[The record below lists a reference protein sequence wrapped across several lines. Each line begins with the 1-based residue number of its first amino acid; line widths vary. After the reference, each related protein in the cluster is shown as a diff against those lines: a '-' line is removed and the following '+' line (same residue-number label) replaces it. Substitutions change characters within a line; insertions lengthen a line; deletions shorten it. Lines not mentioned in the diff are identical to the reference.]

1 MAISSADIK
10 IRQSQRLTDNPDGGG
25 RMVQA
30 EVVDGLLNNLFPDIG
45 DEERTTGRSVLRKA
59 FVNQDTPNRD
69 ILTDAIGIILQPPED
84 DAISV
89 TMFSTGSYSDVR
101 ADARNIVESYIT
113 KGVESRYV
121 LMGNHYV
128 GQLAISV
135 YCTSDAP
142 TPEINDNLCLS
153 TVGSGYTANE
163 QYVRVTEVLQR
174 TTENFNDGDGVFQ
187 RDVIIIGI
195 GSALLYP
202 FYGQEPT
209 RFTATKPPTRIY
221 RTNIVEAASFF
232 SVKSLTELA
241 EAGDLSVKV
250 DSPYVPIVPSTLA
263 ETPVLD
269 ELAGNGAIAYVQA
282 GPSNGLTLS
291 FSSSFAAGAGVTRYL
306 GSAVLKGAVTVV
318 AGAVTL
324 TDDGQ
329 GNLVTGAVGPW
340 NGTVDYGTGAV
351 TLRNDNGASSTAI
364 SITAT
369 AAGPITQ
376 QTYTQRK
383 RIGTANQTFNH
394 VFTLAPLPAPGTATV
409 SYRALGKWIQLT
421 DNGTGTLVG
430 NPGEGTGTINY
441 STGSLL
447 VTCGA
452 LPDLES
458 DIIVGAGTGTTA
470 ERRDGDGAIEAPY
483 LNFYLAHA
491 GVNPGTFSMTLT
503 VGGSPVV
510 ASDTG
515 GVGILYVGGVARG
528 TIVYATG
535 EVGLR
540 PATLPDGGTQIAC
553 AYAWSDLESETFT
566 PVPDGGGLVGFT
578 LPEVPVR
585 PGSLSLAWMVTVRP
599 ASELD
604 VGAPTVSLRIRA
616 KDDGAG
622 AIVATYA
629 GGAKLTTTLGSINYT
644 TGVIS
649 LQAGSL
655 AIGNV
660 PFPQYYKQGGNFY
673 WRGSGFTRETGLGT
687 FSAGSLLS
695 AEWQASGAGDTDA
708 DEVVALPPV
717 TLDLTPTI
725 IDAVVPGSVRFTFRG
740 SVYVDRSGSLYRDI
754 DPLTGA
760 GTYAGSLDYATGIA
774 TISAWA
780 PTGANAVTVNALLST
795 AFDMGLDVVT
805 YRTLGAPLAPGQFTL
820 RATTLEG
827 DLLTATADVGGVIT
841 GAGIDGTVNWETGVV
856 RVRFGA
862 MVTAAGNEGEPWYDE
877 ENVVGGDV
885 WKPHLVVASSVFYNA
900 VVYKSLPLSSVV
912 VGLDPTRL
920 PPDGRVPCFKAGQTV
935 LVHHT
940 QTTTLTPTAGTTTDL
955 GRTNLSHCEVRDSE
969 GTPVLSAWYTIDLDA
984 GTVEWSDPLNLA
996 GYVMPVVIRDRI
1008 DNRRLCSG
1016 VQINGT
1022 IELNSALSRDF
1033 PAGTVVSSC
1042 LRLGEA
1048 NGSLNL
1054 VARVENLFDQMTWSN
1069 SSVWSNVVV
1078 GSPAAATYNDIDYP
1092 ILVDNRS
1099 AITERW
1105 AIVFTGA
1112 TSFELRG
1119 ETVGTIA
1126 TGSTA
1131 VDFAPPNPRTGQPY
1145 VTIRKEGWGLGW
1157 VTGNALRYNTIGG
1170 LAPVWFVRTVKP
1182 STPED
1187 AIDSFRF
1194 EVIGNSEEV
1203 EL

>member
-1 MAISSADIK
+1 MAISAASIK
-10 IRQSQRLTDNPDGGG
+10 IRKSQRLTDNPDGGG
-25 RMVQA
+25 RMVQD
-30 EVVDGLLNNLFPDIG
+30 EVEDGVLNNLFPNIG

-59 FVNQDTPNRD
+59 FVHLDTPNRD
-69 ILTDAIGIILQPPED
+69 ILSDAIGIILQPPED

-135 YCTSDAP
+135 YCMPDAP

-153 TVGSGYTANE
+153 TIAPGYTPDE
-163 QYVRVTEVLQR
+163 QYVRVAEVLQR
-174 TTENFNDGDGVFQ
+174 TTEDFNDGDGVFQ

-195 GSALLYP
+195 GSALLFP
-202 FYGQEPT
+202 FYGQEPM
-209 RFTATKPPTRIY
+209 RYSASKPPTRVY
-221 RTNIVEAASFF
+221 RTNIVEAASFY
-232 SVKSLTELA
+232 SVKTLTVLA

-250 DSPYVPIVPSTLA
+250 DSPYIPIVPSTLA

-269 ELAGNGAIAYVQA
+269 EVAGNGAVSYIQA
-282 GPSNGLTLS
+282 GPTNGLTLS
-291 FSSSFAAGAGVTRYL
+291 FNSSFSAGVAVTRFL
-306 GSAVLKGAVTVV
+306 GSPLVKGGITVL

-324 TDDGQ
+324 HDDGQ
-329 GNLVTGAVGPW
+329 GNLTSGVVSPW
-340 NGTVDYGTGAV
+340 GGTVDYSAGAV
-351 TLRNDNGASSTAI
+351 SVRNEDGGGFTSI

-369 AAGPITQ
+369 AAGPLTQ
-376 QTYTQRK
+376 QAYTQRK
-383 RIGTANQTFNH
+383 RIVTANQTFNH
-394 VFTLAPLPAPGTATV
+394 VFTLAPLPSPGTTIV
-409 SYRALGKWIQLT
+409 NYRALGKWIQLN
-421 DNGTGTLVG
+421 DNGTGTLAG
-430 NPGEGTGTINY
+430 NPGEGTGTVNY
-441 STGSLL
+441 ATGTLL

-452 LPDLES
+452 LPDLDS
-458 DIIVGAGTGTTA
+458 DLIVGAGTGVMA
-470 ERRDGDGAIEAPY
+470 ERRDGDGAIESPY
-483 LNFYLAHA
+483 LNFYLANP
-491 GVNPGTFSMTLT
+491 GVNPGSFSMTLT
-503 VGGSPVV
+503 VGGNPVV
-510 ASDTG
+510 ATDTG
-515 GVGILYVGGVARG
+515 GAGVLYVGGVARG
-528 TIVYATG
+528 TIIYATG

-553 AYAWSDLESETFT
+553 EYAWSALQSETFT
-566 PVPDGGGLVGFT
+566 PTPDGGGIVGFT
-578 LPEVPVR
+578 VGEVPVR
-585 PGSLSLAWMVTVRP
+585 PGSLALAWMVTVRP

-622 AIVATYA
+622 NIVATYA
-629 GGAKLTTTLGSINYT
+629 GGARLTGTIGTVNYT
-644 TGVIS
+644 TGAIS

-660 PFPQYYKQGGNFY
+660 PFPEYYKSGGNFY
-673 WRGSGFTRETGLGT
+673 WRGTGFVRQTGYGT
-687 FSAGSLLS
+687 FSAGTLLS
-695 AEWQASGAGDTDA
+695 VEWQGSGAADTDVVEA
-708 DEVVALPPV
+708 VALPAV
-717 TLDLTPTI
+717 TLDLTPNV
-725 IDAVVPGSVRFTFRG
+725 IDAVLPGSVRFTFRG
-740 SVYVDRSGSLYRDI
+740 SVYVDRRGSLYRDI
-754 DPLTGA
+754 DPSSGA
-760 GTYAGSLDYATGIA
+760 GLYAGTIDYATGIA
-774 TISAWA
+774 TISAWEA
-780 PTGANAVTVNALLST
+780 MGTNSVAVNALLTT
-795 AFDMGLDVVT
+795 AFETGLDVVT

-827 DLLTATADVGGVIT
+827 ELLTATADVGGVIS
-841 GAGIDGTVNWETGVV
+841 GPSIDGTVNWETGVV
-856 RVRFGA
+856 RVRFGE
-862 MVTAAGNEGEPWYDE
+862 MVPSTGNEGEPWYDV
-877 ENVVGGDV
+877 ENVVGPSV
-885 WKPHLVVASSVFYNA
+885 WKPHLVVASSVIYNA

-920 PPDGRVPCFKAGQTV
+920 PPDGRVPCFKSGQTV

-940 QTTTLTPTAGTTTDL
+940 QRTTLTPVAGSTTDL
-955 GRTNLSHCEVRDSE
+955 GRTNLSYCEVRDSE
-969 GTPVLSAWYTIDLDA
+969 GTPVESAWYDIDLDA
-984 GTVEWSDPLNLA
+984 GTIEWSDPLNLA

-1016 VQINGT
+1016 VGVDGT

-1033 PAGTVVSSC
+1033 PSDTLISTC

-1069 SSVWSNVVV
+1069 SSAWSNVLV

-1105 AIVFTGA
+1105 AIVFTGSTA
-1112 TSFELRG
+1112 FELRG

-1126 TGSTA
+1126 TGSTGA
-1131 VDFAPPNPRTGQPY
+1131 DFAPVNPRTGEPY
-1145 VTIRKEGWGLGW
+1145 MIIDRRGWGLGW
-1157 VTGNALRYNTIGG
+1157 VTGNALRHNTIGG

-1182 STPED
+1182 STPET

-1194 EVIGNSEEV
+1194 EVIGNSEEI
-1203 EL
+1203 EE